1 MANRSKKIG
10 DYITPKAGAM
20 SMKILGSDGQLYDS
34 KALQLYKG
42 ISDLNKSSNYSDQTT
57 TVGGAKVYKHPIDK
71 KTLLLGFTSNAYH
84 YAACKVKSEY
94 IAGNSY
100 TLVDES
106 ETMKSNVAKLW
117 SKTMKLFTKEDAKIV
132 SFIDAL
138 GYDDYIVNIL
148 SDFALDL
155 EWSGDACLEV
165 IRDAT
170 KRIRKVRHIPAL
182 NVWKKVAGGFIEYK
196 QVGGKYNTTH
206 YRDFGNLVQPGDTEM
221 IHIRNKHPLSE
232 VYGVPDIA
240 NAWSALSKCVL
251 IDENHESFFYNNSV
265 PAMVVILEGGKWQDG
280 ADEVIKQHLRDN
292 VKGKDHKTLV
302 LNVTHKDA
310 KIRFE
315 PLGMTLKEGNFL
327 QLKKEARAEIFTV
340 NRVPPAKCGIIETGA
355 LAGEST
361 QEQIDDFENTISK
374 KQFRIQD
381 VMDKLIQASFP
392 GTPFIY
398 KVLGIGS
405 RVTKQ
410 QVQTDAMDVIS
421 STNELRAARGLDAS
435 EHPDA
440 DTPRALLGVGVMPGE
455 PAYGDTTQTQPNLA
469 AA

>member
-1 MANRSKKIG
+1 MAKRLKKIE
-10 DYITPKAGAM
+10 DFITPKAGAT
-20 SMKILGSDGQLYDS
+20 SMRILGSDGQLYDS

-84 YAACKVKSEY
+84 YRACKVKSEY
-94 IAGNSY
+94 IAGSSY

-106 ETMKSNVAKLW
+106 ETLKSNVAKLW
-117 SKTMKLFTKEDAKIV
+117 SKTMKLFTKEDAAIV
-132 SFIDAL
+132 KFIDAL

-155 EWSGDACLEV
+155 EWSGDAYLEI
-165 IRDAT
+165 IRDAA
-170 KRIRKVRHIPAL
+170 KKIRKVRHIPAP
-182 NVWKKVAGGFIEYK
+182 NVWKKVAGGFVEYK
-196 QVGGKYNTTH
+196 TIGGRFSAIE
-206 YRDFGNLVQPGDTEM
+206 YRDFGNFAQKGATEM
-221 IHIRNKHPLSE
+221 IHVRNKHPLSE

-265 PAMVVILEGGKWQDG
+265 PAMAVILEGGEWESD
-280 ADEVIKQHLRDN
+280 ADEIIKNHLRDN

-302 LNVTHKDA
+302 LNIPTKDS

-327 QLKKEARAEIFTV
+327 QLKKEARAEVFTA
-340 NRVPPAKCGIIETGA
+340 NGVPPAKCGIIETGA

-374 KQFRIQD
+374 KQFRLQD
-381 VMDKLIQASFP
+381 VMDKLIQATFP

-405 RVTKQ
+405 RITKQ
-410 QVQTDAMDVIS
+410 QVQTDALDVIS
-421 STNELRAARGLDAS
+421 TTNELRQARGLDLS

-440 DTPRALLGVGVMPGE
+440 DTPRVLLGVGVMPGE
-455 PAYGDTTQTQPNLA
+455 PAYVTDQTPPVSA
-469 AA
+469 VD